1 MKRMNVLATL
11 SVASLLASSMAYAGG
26 AACEG
31 GKDAEASAK
40 ACKVSGK
47 GASAQLTGAGGHCD
61 MGKGA
66 SAMAEGK
73 ACALGA
79 NQMVYSFK
87 VPSAECDNCA
97 TGISNALLATKGIH
111 CAHVD
116 LKARV
121 AYVVAE
127 TKMDKKA
134 LAKVIA
140 DAGFKN
146 SFRGDGKNVRA
157 EFTKMIASSDK
168 AAGCCAS
175 KEKAKD
181 KV

>member
-11 SVASLLASSMAYAGG
+11 SVVSLLASSTAFAGG
-26 AACEG
+26 AACTG

-40 ACKVSGK
+40 ACKV
-47 GASAQLTGAGGHCD
+47 GAKSANTQLTGAGGHCD

-73 ACALGA
+73 ACKLEA

-87 VPSAECDNCA
+87 VPSAECDNCVN
-97 TGISNALLATKGIH
+97 GISNALLAQKGIH

-116 LKARV
+116 LKSRV
-121 AYVVAE
+121 AYVV
-127 TKMDKKA
+127 TDSKMDKKV
-134 LAKVIA
+134 LAKVISE
-140 DAGFKN
+140 AGFKN
-146 SFRGDGKNVRA
+146 SYRGDGKNVRA
-157 EFTKMIASSDK
+157 EFTKMIASNDK
-168 AAGCCAS
+168 GAGCCAT
-175 KEKAKD
+175 KAKD